1 MPELYKPGMMKR
13 QADTDRQPDTG
24 NTLTLKV
31 KVCGMRDPQNLE
43 QVCTL
48 TPDYIGYIFY
58 ARSRRFVGSDPD
70 PALFEIPGAG
80 IKKAG
85 VFVDEELSVVRR
97 AIASYGL
104 QAVQLH
110 GGEPPAY
117 CQSLSGEQVEVIKVL
132 DPRSSRSELERYSGV
147 ADLFLFDS
155 AGAGHGGSGLK
166 FDWRLLGDLQPV
178 APFLLSGGIGPGDA
192 PAIRS
197 LRLGNLKGVDVN
209 SRFERSPG
217 WKDVDLLRPFIKE
230 IRK

>member
-1 MPELYKPGMMKR
+1 MMEKQADMQR
-13 QADTDRQPDTG
+13 QADTGRQPDTG
-24 NTLTLKV
+24 YKPVLQV
-31 KVCGMRDPQNLE
+31 KVCGMKDPQNLE

-48 TPDYIGYIFY
+48 APDFIGFIFY
-58 ARSRRFVGSDPD
+58 APSRRFVGSDPD
-70 PALFEIPGAG
+70 PALFEIPGTR
-80 IKKAG
+80 IKKVG
-85 VFVDEELSVVRR
+85 VFVDEELSIVRR

-110 GGEPPAY
+110 GGESPAY

-132 DPRSSRSELERYSGV
+132 DPGSSPSELQRYNGV
-147 ADLFLFDS
+147 ADLFLYDS

-166 FDWRLLGDLQPV
+166 FDWGLLEDLQPV

-192 PAIRS
+192 PSIRS
-197 LRLGNLKGVDVN
+197 LRLEGLKGVDVN

-217 WKDVDLLRPFIKE
+217 LKDVDLLRDFIKE